1 MKRLFKLALILLSFV
16 ALASCSSDQ
25 PDSDKGGFG
34 DMDIPEWV
42 LLPTVEDGIAATE
55 CVNWSGDFSV
65 DRAEATALARTE
77 IVRQIGIKASAL
89 DKTYQE
95 KIKTAGK
102 VAVGGSFTAASKQVS
117 QAYLRGTKAVKVK
130 PVIIDDTKKLCVMV
144 TLSKQQKFF
153 EEILKSSGAK
163 VDPKDQE
170 VLYQEF
176 KAARAQ
182 SELAKELAK
191 Q

>member
-1 MKRLFKLALILLSFV
+1 MNRLLKLVLILMTFV
-16 ALASCSSDQ
+16 ALASCSSDKVATDQ
-25 PDSDKGGFG
+25 GGFG
-34 DMDIPEWV
+34 DMDLPDWV
-42 LLPTVEDGIAATE
+42 LVPTVEDGIAATE

-95 KIKTAGK
+95 KVKTAGK
-102 VAVGGSFTAASKQVS
+102 VAVGGTFTAASKQVS

-130 PVIIDDTKKLCVMV
+130 PIIIDDKKKLCVMV

-153 EEILKSSGAK
+153 EDILKSSGAK

-176 KAARAQ
+176 KAARSQ
-182 SELAKELAK
+182 SELAKELTK
-191 Q
+191 K